1 MRLRASPLQTVSLS
15 AGIVKVDSSDAFA
28 RSLYDATPDTPNG
41 HSGAPTTPEDRRSIA
56 ASGPAR
62 PFLQRVH
69 GTVSDHDRAH
79 MFKQK
84 AVTVW
89 LTGLS
94 GAGKSTLAYELERR
108 LIALGHPC
116 YVLDGDNIRHGLAS
130 DLGFTKEDRR
140 ENIRRVAHVAQL
152 MNDAGL
158 IVITALIS
166 PMDEDRAMAREIIG
180 GDRFVETYLSAS
192 VDDCARRD
200 PKGLYAKARAGAI
213 TSFTGVSAPYEPPTH
228 PDLCVDTARQSKE
241 ASVSGIFDYLH
252 ESFLMDP

>member
-1 MRLRASPLQTVSLS
+1 
-15 AGIVKVDSSDAFA
+15 VDNSHACT
-28 RSLYDATPDTPNG
+28 RTLYDATPDSSETP
-41 HSGAPTTPEDRRSIA
+41 SGARTNPEERPSIA
-56 ASGPAR
+56 AAGTSRA
-62 PFLQRVH
+62 FLQRVS

-79 MFKQK
+79 MFRQK

-94 GAGKSTLAYELERR
+94 GAGKSTIAYELERR
-108 LIALGHPC
+108 LIELGHPC

-130 DLGFTKEDRR
+130 DLGFSKEHRR

-213 TSFTGVSAPYEPPTH
+213 TSFTGVSAPYEPPAN
-228 PDLCVDTARQSKE
+228 PDLCVDTTHQNKE
-241 ASVSGIFDYLH
+241 ASVAGIFDYLH
-252 ESFLMDP
+252 DTFLIKP

>member
-1 MRLRASPLQTVSLS
+1 LTPAGIFKVDNSHAYVRSPSDASPDL
-15 AGIVKVDSSDAFA
+15 
-28 RSLYDATPDTPNG
+28 PDTG
-41 HSGAPTTPEDRRSIA
+41 HGARTTPE
-56 ASGPAR
+56 ASKSVASAKPAQA
-62 PFLQRVH
+62 FLQRVS
-69 GTVSDHDRAH
+69 GSVDVQDRAR
-79 MFKQK
+79 MFQQK

-94 GAGKSTLAYELERR
+94 GAGKSTIAYELERQ

-116 YVLDGDNIRHGLAS
+116 YVLDGDNVRHGLAS
-130 DLGFTKEDRR
+130 DLGFSKEDRR

-166 PMDEDRAMAREIIG
+166 PMGEDRAMAREIIG
-180 GDRFVETYLSAS
+180 PDRFVETYLSAS

-213 TSFTGVSAPYEPPTH
+213 TAFTGVSAPYEAPANPE
-228 PDLCVDTARQSKE
+228 LRVDTATQSKD
-241 ASVSGIFDYLH
+241 ASVAGIFDYLH
-252 ESFLMDP
+252 ETYLLKP